1 MNKRS
6 ETLQNIIAFAI
17 VAVFATVFW
26 DTFKTAVMFVVTLG
40 VLVAIHEW
48 GHFIAAK
55 AVGVTVYE
63 FALGFGPKLL
73 TYMKRGGT
81 DYTVRAFPLGGFV
94 NPKGMQPDDPI
105 TPDGLNGRRPAERAL
120 VYLAGPL
127 MNMILGVGILMF
139 MGFLFGVPDESRVLV
154 GEVQP
159 KKPAVR
165 LEVVSVDGQPVTDHP
180 KGLRVGDRILAI
192 NDQPIRSR
200 DEVAM
205 YIHPHAGERVTITVQ
220 RKGKEIVLAGT
231 PEARTLEERALVVGG
246 VPQGTE
252 LGLKPGDQI
261 DRIDGKHVGMLS
273 EKESPEVAVRR
284 YLQEKQGQQVSLI
297 VWRNGSERLELE
309 GPAGPVDVQIKEAT
323 RRIGVFGFAPI
334 PGQGERVSLGQ
345 SLSNGGQYVQ
355 NFLYNIVGM
364 FSRPAVL
371 KESVGGPIAIG
382 AILSQVDRL
391 PLGNYF
397 QVVASLSLSLAV
409 FNMLPIPVLD
419 GGHMTIL
426 AVEVLR
432 RRRLEPET
440 HKVVALMGLAIV
452 GVLFVLIMS
461 KDIMKYFG

>member
-6 ETLQNIIAFAI
+6 ETIQNIIAFAI
-17 VAVFATVFW
+17 VAVFAAVFW

-40 VLVAIHEW
+40 VLVAVHEW

-120 VYLAGPL
+120 VYLSGPL
-127 MNMILGVGILMF
+127 MNMILGVGILMLS
-139 MGFLFGVPDESRVLV
+139 GFLFGVPDESRVLV
-154 GEVQP
+154 GEVQR
-159 KKPAVR
+159 KKPAER
-165 LEVVSVDGQPVTDHP
+165 MEVVSVNGQPAPNHP
-180 KGLRVGDRILAI
+180 KGLRVGDRIVAI
-192 NDQPIRSR
+192 NGEAIRSR

-205 YIHPHAGERVTITVQ
+205 HIHPHAGERITVTVQ
-220 RKGKEIVLAGT
+220 REGKEIVLAGS
-231 PEARTLEERALVVGG
+231 PEERALEERFLVVGG

-252 LGLKPGDQI
+252 LDLRPGDQI
-261 DRIDGKHVGMLS
+261 DRIDGKFVGMLS
-273 EKESPEVAVRR
+273 ETDPPEVAVRR
-284 YLQEKQGQQVSLI
+284 YLQEKQGQPISLLI
-297 VWRNGSERLELE
+297 WRNGTERMEIE
-309 GPAGPVDVQIKEAT
+309 GTAGPVDVQIKEAT
-323 RRIGVFGFAPI
+323 RRIGAFGFAPI
-334 PGQGERVSLGQ
+334 PGQGDRVSLGQ
-345 SLSNGGQYVQ
+345 SLSNGVQYVQ

-371 KESVGGPIAIG
+371 RESVGGPIAIV
-382 AILSQVDRL
+382 ALLSQVDRL

-397 QVVASLSLSLAV
+397 TVMASLSLSLAV
-409 FNMLPIPVLD
+409 FNLLPIPVLD

-426 AVEVLR
+426 TVEVLR